1 MRMIDTHFHIGV
13 IPHEWQ
19 HILGLCELDTVIVPS
34 DQMIPDYSTL
44 DMVKDHYDRIL
55 TEKTEN
61 AHDFGIF
68 NVFLAITYPM
78 WGLPLS
84 QLDKGIELMGQ
95 YIRKP
100 RVVGVGEAGMDTITV
115 EHEEVVFRAM
125 VSFAKEHNVPIIVH
139 TPPPRHSPYLGRE
152 KGDYDKRKVMQR
164 IIKILTKSGIDPKKV
179 ILDHINKETLGM
191 AWEYGSWLG
200 LSCCLDKLSGPEIVE
215 FYREFGPDRFI
226 VNSEWGFSGGGNR
239 SVPKVV
245 VDMKAAK
252 APLEDIKKMVFGNA
266 VTLFNIQVDG

>member
-44 DMVKDHYDRIL
+44 DMVRDHYDRIL

-68 NVFLAITYPM
+68 NLFLAITYPM

-84 QLDKGIELMGQ
+84 QLDDGIKLMEE
-95 YIRKP
+95 YIDHP
-100 RVVGVGEAGMDTITV
+100 RVVGVGEAGMDTVTV
-115 EHEEVVFRAM
+115 EHEGIVFKAM
-125 VSFAKEHNVPIIVH
+125 VDFAKQHNTPIIVH
-139 TPPPRHSPYLGRE
+139 TPPPRHSPFMGRE
-152 KGDYDKRKVMQR
+152 KADYDKRKVMER
-164 IIKILTKSGIDPKKV
+164 VIEILVKSGIDPRKV
-179 ILDHINKETLGM
+179 ILDHINKETLPM
-191 AWEYGSWLG
+191 AREYGSWLG
-200 LSCCLDKLSGPEIVE
+200 LSCCLDKLSGTDVVQIYQE
-215 FYREFGPDRFI
+215 YGSDDFI

-245 VDMKAAK
+245 VDLKAAN
-252 APLEDIKKMVFGNA
+252 APLDDIRKLVFGNA
-266 VTLFNIQVDG
+266 KTAFNLPV

>member
-19 HILGLCELDTVIVPS
+19 HILGLCDLDTVIVPS
-34 DQMIPDYSTL
+34 DQMVPDFSTL
-44 DMVKDHYDRIL
+44 DMVKAHYDRIL

-68 NVFLAITYPM
+68 NLFLAVTFPM

-84 QLDKGIELMGQ
+84 QLDKGIMLLEQ
-95 YIRKP
+95 YIGKP
-100 RVVGVGEAGMDTITV
+100 RVVGVGEAGMDTVTV

-125 VSFAKEHNVPIIVH
+125 VAFAKEHNVPIIVH
-139 TPPPRHSPYLGRE
+139 TPPPRHSPYMERE
-152 KGDYDKRKVMQR
+152 KKDYDKRKVMEQ
-164 IIKILTKSGIDPKKV
+164 IINILTESGIDPKKV
-179 ILDHINKETLGM
+179 ILDHINKETIGM

-200 LSCCLDKLSGPEIVE
+200 LSCCLDKLSGLEVVT
-215 FYREFGPDRFI
+215 FYREYGPDRFI

-245 VDMKAAK
+245 VDMKAAN
-252 APLEDIKKMVFGNA
+252 ASFEDIKKMVFDNA
-266 VTLFNIQVDG
+266 KTLFNLPV

>member
-34 DQMIPDYSTL
+34 DQMIPDFSTL
-44 DMVKDHYDRIL
+44 EVVKDHYDRIL

-68 NVFLAITYPM
+68 NVYLAVTFPM

-84 QLDKGIELMGQ
+84 LLDKGIELMEQ
-95 YIRKP
+95 YIGKP
-100 RVVGVGEAGMDTITV
+100 RVVGVGEAGMDTVTV
-115 EHEEVVFRAM
+115 EHEEVVFKAM
-125 VSFAKEHNVPIIVH
+125 VTFAKKHNVPIIVH

-152 KGDYDKRKVMQR
+152 KSDYDKRKVMER
-164 IIKILTKSGIDPKKV
+164 IINILSNSGIDPRKV
-179 ILDHINKETLGM
+179 VLDHMNKETLEM
-191 AWEYGSWLG
+191 ARNYGSWLG
-200 LSCCLDKLSGPEIVE
+200 LSCCLDKLSGPEIVS
-215 FYREFGPDRFI
+215 FYREYGPERFI

-245 VDMKAAK
+245 VDMKAAN
-252 APLEDIKKMVFGNA
+252 APLEDIRKMVFENA
-266 VTLFNIQVDG
+266 KTFFNLPI

>member
-19 HILGLCELDTVIVPS
+19 HILGLCELDTVVVPS
-34 DQMIPDYSTL
+34 DQMIPDFSTL

-84 QLDKGIELMGQ
+84 ELEKGIALMEQ
-95 YIRKP
+95 YIGKP
-100 RVVGVGEAGMDTITV
+100 RVVGVGEAGMDTVTV
-115 EHEEVVFRAM
+115 EHEEVVFKAM
-125 VSFAKEHNVPIIVH
+125 VRFAKEHDTPIIVH
-139 TPPPRHSPYLGRE
+139 TPPPRHSPYQGRE
-152 KGDYDKRKVMQR
+152 KSDYDKRKVMER
-164 IIKILTKSGIDPKKV
+164 IISILAKSGINPKKV
-179 ILDHINKETLGM
+179 ILDHMSKETIDMGLD
-191 AWEYGSWLG
+191 YGSWLG

-215 FYREFGPDRFI
+215 FYRKHGPDRFI

-245 VDMKAAK
+245 VDLKAAN
-252 APLEDIKKMVFGNA
+252 APVEDIRKMVFGNGK
-266 VTLFNIQVDG
+266 TLFNLPV